1 MDCFRQLAVWLRVI
15 RQSRCGSLFERAVTV
30 TLPRITLESFLIIGL
45 AGLTACAPLVTTAD
59 GTRIR
64 TDSAE
69 FREYAAQV
77 FRVQNEVTATLAY
90 TLDEL
95 ESSGQRGE
103 AVARLI
109 DADDRMQQ
117 ACYAVNEIAIARRD
131 DQKVRMKQLKEA
143 AKLVPTCENATL
155 EARKLIAVVESG

>member
-1 MDCFRQLAVWLRVI
+1 MDGVSQLADYWRVI
-15 RQSRCGSLFERAVTV
+15 RRSACGGLFERAVTV
-30 TLPRITLESFLIIGL
+30 TLRPTTLERCLIIGL

-64 TDSAE
+64 TGSAE

-77 FRVQNEVTATLAY
+77 FRLQNEITATLAY

-103 AVARLI
+103 AVERLI
-109 DADDRMQQ
+109 DADDRMHQ

-143 AKLVPTCENATL
+143 AKLVPACENATL
-155 EARKLIAVVESG
+155 EAKKLIAVVESG

>member
-1 MDCFRQLAVWLRVI
+1 MDCFSQLAVYWRAI
-15 RQSRCGSLFERAVTV
+15 GRSACGGLFERAVTV
-30 TLPRITLESFLIIGL
+30 TLPATTRECCLIIGL

-77 FRVQNEVTATLAY
+77 FRLQNEITATLAY

-95 ESSGQRGE
+95 ESSGQHGE

-117 ACYAVNEIAIARRD
+117 ECFAVNEIAIARRD
-131 DQKVRMKQLKEA
+131 DQKVGLKQLKEA
-143 AKLVPTCENATL
+143 AKLVPPL
-155 EARKLIAVVESG
+155 